1 MLEDIKSEFILDSI
15 FNNISNKLKLKI
27 IKHNKNLLQK
37 LNITI
42 EDFKIY
48 ETLKKFNEDFNL
60 DIKDIDIEELDLSH
74 KRIGKKESDLNN
86 NKTKDIQILE
96 RIKLK
101 NLKILRICWNYI
113 SDIKVFENVNLNKLE
128 LLNLNYNYISDIKIL
143 ENVNFP

>member
-1 MLEDIKSEFILDSI
+1 MLEDIKNEFILDSI

-27 IKHNKNLLQK
+27 IKHNKNLLHK

>member
-1 MLEDIKSEFILDSI
+1 MLEDIKSKFILDTI

-27 IKHNKNLLQK
+27 IKHNKNLLHK